1 VQQLIAVKHGA
12 KDLISFAA
20 IVPLS
25 YCLGAEVY
33 PTPRF
38 IQAAA
43 ALNGTLFDSCDLN
56 NYGAILEAAA
66 GSLLMP
72 LTSFL
77 LSAVP
82 KDPAAIAVTVNGVPT
97 TNFSY
102 DARSNRIV
110 FPASA
115 VPPPGSHIT
124 AKYTP
129 ACP

>member
-1 VQQLIAVKHGA
+1 VSAVKHGA

-25 YCLGAEVY
+25 NCPSAELY
-33 PTPRF
+33 PAPRF
-38 IQAAA
+38 IRAAA
-43 ALNGTLFDSCDLN
+43 MLNGRLFDSCDLN

-72 LTSFL
+72 LTSL
-77 LSAVP
+77 PLSAVP

-102 DARSNRIV
+102 DRGANRIV